1 MEICSIQFP
10 AHEELFHPISISD
23 IYIPANKELFHPISI
38 SDIFISPHEELFHPI
53 FISDISISPHEELFH
68 QISISDIS
76 IPAHEELFC
85 PVPAGLLLAKAGR
98 TTLHPGA
105 LSPTLPVLFWHQ
117 ARVRHGVDGQ
127 ELLHRRDNAVCG
139 SLSLL
144 SGEVS
149 SYLAFF

>member
-1 MEICSIQFP
+1 MEIYFILFP

-23 IYIPANKELFHPISI
+23 IYIPAN
-38 SDIFISPHEELFHPI
+38 EELFHL
-53 FISDISISPHEELFH
+53 ISN
-68 QISISDIS
+68 SDIS

-85 PVPAGLLLAKAGR
+85 PVPAGLLLAEAGR

-105 LSPTLPVLFWHQ
+105 LSPTLPVLIRHQ

-127 ELLHRRDNAVCG
+127 ELLHRRNNALCG
-139 SLSLL
+139 SLPLL
-144 SGEVS
+144 PGEVS